1 MGQQAIII
9 VALASLLVGISVTG
23 FMGVWDYSNETT
35 ATLFER
41 EQALNVS
48 RSGVNLAVS
57 QLRQQKSWRAGYT
70 NLATAGGTVTVGIVD
85 LGLDTVRITSVGT
98 INNRTHTTVVDAKL
112 SSIFPTVESAL
123 TVFGDSVHVSSS
135 GKSFLIDGSDYR
147 IDGTKSANP
156 SVHGLG
162 VQSGESA
169 QDVIT
174 QLETQSGGSIAEN
187 VQGKGGAPSVG
198 TFNTSNLNDL
208 HQFYK
213 DRATIILPAGKYAS
227 NTVIGSL
234 ERPEILYVPGDLEWS
249 GTIIGTGILVVDGQ
263 LIMKGNIEW
272 RGIVLAMS
280 GDVTLELGGSGNPSI
295 LGTAWIGNKDPNKVT
310 DVKVN
315 GNPSIRYSY
324 ELLMTV
330 LGNLGLL
337 QVEMLRYYE

>member
-1 MGQQAIII
+1 M
-9 VALASLLVGISVTG
+9 
-23 FMGVWDYSNETT
+23 
-35 ATLFER
+35 
-41 EQALNVS
+41 S
-48 RSGVNLAVS
+48 RSGVNLAIS
-57 QLRQQKSWRAGYT
+57 KLRQQKSWRTGYS
-70 NLATAGGTVTVGIVD
+70 NLSAAGGRVTVRVVD
-85 LGLDTVRITSVGT
+85 LGPDTVRITSAGT
-98 INNRTHTTVVDAKL
+98 INGRTHTAVVDAKL

-147 IDGTKSANP
+147 IDGTKSTNP
-156 SVHGLG
+156 PVSGIG

-169 QDVIT
+169 KDVIT
-174 QLETQSGGSIAEN
+174 QLETQSGGSIAGN

-198 TFNTSNLNDL
+198 TFNTSNLNQL

-213 DRATIILPAGKYAS
+213 ERATIVMAAGKYAS

-234 ERPEILYVPGDLEWS
+234 ERPEILYVPGDLEWT
-249 GTIIGTGILVVDGQ
+249 GTIVGTGILVVDGQ

-295 LGTAWIGNKDPNKVT
+295 LGTAWIGNSDPNKVT

-337 QVEMLRYYE
+337 QVEVLRYYE